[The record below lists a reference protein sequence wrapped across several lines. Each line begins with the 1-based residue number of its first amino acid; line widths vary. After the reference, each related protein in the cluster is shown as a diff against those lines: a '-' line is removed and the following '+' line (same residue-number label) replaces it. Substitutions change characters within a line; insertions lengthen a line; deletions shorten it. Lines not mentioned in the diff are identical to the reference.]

1 MVSVINSDWKT
12 RYRDKIR
19 TAAEAVTA
27 IKSGDAVYVHS
38 NAAAPIPVLDAMVER
53 ASELRHV
60 QIYQILTLGLARYAE
75 EKYQESFRL
84 HSLFIGSNVRDAVN
98 KGRADYTPV
107 FLSEIPNLF
116 ASEILPV
123 DVALI
128 QVSPPD
134 AHGYC
139 SYGVSVDCTIAARKK
154 AKITIAEVNE
164 QMPRTLGRSFV
175 HVDRITYLV
184 PSNRPL
190 PVHESMDSGE
200 VETAIAKNCASLI
213 SDGATLQMGIG
224 GIPDA
229 VLKNIADR
237 KNLGV
242 HSEMFSDGVLDLIES
257 GAISNDLKTVL
268 PGKIATSF
276 CFGTKRLYDFIDNN
290 PLFEFQPSDFINDPF
305 VISQNYHMTSI
316 NSAIQVDLTGQ
327 VCSDSIGETL
337 FSGFGGQVDFVR
349 GASRSKGGKS
359 IIAIP
364 STAKDG
370 QISRIVPRLA
380 QGAGV
385 VTTRADVHYVITEY
399 GIASLYGRNLRDR
412 AKLLIGIS
420 HPKFRE
426 DLERQA
432 QQIGWMR

>member
-38 NAAAPIPVLDAMVER
+38 NAAAPIPVLDAMVDR

-84 HSLFIGSNVRDAVN
+84 HSLFIGANVRDAVN

-190 PVHESMDSGE
+190 PVHESLDSGE
-200 VETAIAKNCASLI
+200 AEAAIAKNCASLI

-229 VLKNIADR
+229 VLKNIGDR

-242 HSEMFSDGVLDLIES
+242 HSEMFSDGVLDLVES
-257 GAISNDLKTVL
+257 GAITNDLKTVL

-370 QISRIVPRLA
+370 KISRIVPRLA